1 MSAICYR
8 AVFAVLGAVLVLVPS
23 RVCSLAPSDSWRD
36 ADIGQSSY
44 LGPGHDMNPD
54 IVDSDAF
61 VRLWDVGFN
70 ASEKVKTQCRFRY
83 GVASASHSKPFQKF
97 YAKPLVYTPLSGDV
111 QLVFIVSTDNI
122 VRTLDANT
130 GDLIHERVVAEP
142 HPQDALYCTEVAEPT
157 DIAYFYAKSYIPNYR
172 LKNETSAIF
181 NGVYYFYA
189 IDITTLEDL
198 PGFPILVDGIPAD
211 NDPRKIFIGGTI
223 LQRTSLVQV
232 GDFVY
237 AGFGGLCDQFNYTGT
252 ILGVDIK
259 SQKVVSN
266 FATQAGPESNF
277 SLDWTAWHAGGAG
290 GIWQSGMGI
299 VSDGDNIYYVTDN
312 GGSSPDHTRP
322 SSGTSSLDLLSE
334 TAVKMSISSTGSLE
348 LVDYF
353 QPYNYLEDEGFDLG
367 SAGFTILPASSFHTP
382 NYPDL
387 AVVAGKSGK
396 IYILSPSSLGGYGNG
411 PNNTDAALQVLPPLP
426 LPDGG
431 SFSNGF
437 FGGVGAYPLS
447 GDDDVT
453 GGFIYAAAV
462 AQKLV
467 AYEFRVT
474 PSGEVEFVLV
484 GKSVEVSLDRP
495 GIGIPTITTALD
507 SESGRAKTESGI
519 VWLTDPAAGLR
530 AWHAIPSEEGILRSI
545 GLPPVGTTNKFQ
557 RPVFGNSRVYIIN
570 GEGEL
575 ICLGVK

>member
-1 MSAICYR
+1 MSL
-8 AVFAVLGAVLVLVPS
+8 AVFAVLGAVLILVPS
-23 RVCSLAPSDSWRD
+23 RVSALAPSDSWRD
-36 ADIGQSSY
+36 ADTGQSSY
-44 LGPGHDMNPD
+44 LGPGHDMDPD
-54 IVDSDAF
+54 VVDSDAF
-61 VRLWDVGFN
+61 VQLWNVGFN
-70 ASEKVKTQCRFRY
+70 ASER
-83 GVASASHSKPFQKF
+83 F
-97 YAKPLVYTPLSGDV
+97 YAKPLVYTPRSDDM
-111 QLVFIVSTDNI
+111 QLVFIVSTDNV

-130 GDLIHERVVAEP
+130 GHLINERVVAEP
-142 HPQDALYCTEVAEPT
+142 HPQDALYCTEVAENIGIVGTPTIDPQT

-189 IDITTLEDL
+189 IDITTLEDVS
-198 PGFPILVDGIPAD
+198 GFPILVDGIPAD
-211 NDPRKIFIGGTI
+211 NDPRKILIGGTI

-266 FATQAGPESNF
+266 FVTQAGPESNF

-299 VSDGDNIYYVTDN
+299 ASDGDNIYYVTDN
-312 GGSSPDHTRP
+312 GCSSPNHTRP

-353 QPYNYLEDEGFDLG
+353 QPYDYLEDEGFDLG

-382 NYPDL
+382 DHPDL

-396 IYILSPSSLGGYGNG
+396 IYILSLSSLGGYGNG

-426 LPDGG
+426 RPDGG

-437 FGGVGAYPLS
+437 FGGIGAYPLS
-447 GDDDVT
+447 GDDVDVP
-453 GGFIYAAAV
+453 GGFIYAAAI
-462 AQKLV
+462 AQNLV
-467 AYEFRVT
+467 AYEFRLT

-495 GIGIPTITTALD
+495 GIGVPTITTALD
-507 SESGRAKTESGI
+507 PESGRAKTGSGI
-519 VWLTDPAAGLR
+519 VWLTDPEAGLR
-530 AWHAIPSEEGILRSI
+530 AWYAIPSEEGILRSI